1 MAESKGADQDVT
13 SSRLVVAHQVVAD
26 QVVTVGQVAA
36 VKDTT
41 EDENK
46 QANYLETLPGELIGI
61 VASHTDILDNAA
73 CPIEASIHKKK
84 STALHALRLTCK
96 ALFRGSEDEWNRR
109 HTQNMVVRLAPGAM
123 HAIMSFS
130 WSPKCFARVAK
141 VDFFPPKTAKLQTD
155 FMVGAHATDFG
166 LLLEGFL
173 RKLSCLQ
180 SVEVHDMWPPFG
192 IKQGTSPS
200 LEVSL
205 LLRTLET
212 IEPPKLKRIVLGSLV
227 HSTSSIKLFLR
238 AMGQNL
244 RCLSIQE
251 VDICSGTVNP
261 MLACI
266 RDDLQ
271 LNELYLGALRHTEA
285 NRHVWFLDA
294 GHIASAREHKWFR
307 GTLSRKL
314 ERYSIA
320 WRRLEAIGEG
330 AVKLALNRVLQ
341 RSESNLYDASM
352 TKESLGF

>member
-1 MAESKGADQDVT
+1 MAESTGADQDIT
-13 SSRLVVAHQVVAD
+13 SSGLVAAYEVADD
-26 QVVTVGQVAA
+26 QVVTVGQVTA
-36 VKDTT
+36 VKGTT

-46 QANYLETLPGELIGI
+46 HANYLETLPGELIGI
-61 VASHTDILDNAA
+61 VASHTDILDHA
-73 CPIEASIHKKK
+73 PGPTEASIHKKK

-96 ALFRGSEDEWNRR
+96 ALLRGSEDEWNRR
-109 HTQNMVVRLAPGAM
+109 HTQNMVVRLAPGAI
-123 HAIMSFS
+123 HAIMSFY

-141 VDFFPPKTAKLQTD
+141 VDFFPPKTTELQTD
-155 FMVGAHATDFG
+155 FMIGAHATDFG
-166 LLLEGFL
+166 HLLEGFL

-180 SVEVHDMWPPFG
+180 SVEVHDLWPPFG

-205 LLRTLET
+205 LLRTLERV
-212 IEPPKLKRIVLGSLV
+212 EPPKLKRIVLGSLIL
-227 HSTSSIKLFLR
+227 STSSIKLFLR

-251 VDICSGTVNP
+251 VDICSGTVDS

-266 RDDLQ
+266 RDNLH
-271 LNELYLGALRHTEA
+271 LNELHLGALRHTEG
-285 NRHVWFLDA
+285 NGHVWFLDA
-294 GHIASAREHKWFR
+294 EHIASAREHKWFR

-330 AVKLALNRVLQ
+330 AVKLAINR
-341 RSESNLYDASM
+341 SAAAFGE
-352 TKESLGF
+352 